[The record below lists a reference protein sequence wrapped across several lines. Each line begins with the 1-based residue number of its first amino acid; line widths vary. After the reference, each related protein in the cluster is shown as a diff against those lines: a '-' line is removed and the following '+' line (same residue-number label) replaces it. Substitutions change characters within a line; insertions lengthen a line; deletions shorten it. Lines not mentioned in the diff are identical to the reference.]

1 METVSRGV
9 FHSVH
14 QTTPDEALFKSKPQ
28 TRRLL
33 LRFRFQTHSFVSA
46 LTSYIFDSAIG
57 THFNAFMQ
65 RLESVVEQIRLHSR
79 EKRDGDEGSPS
90 GPDVFELMNG
100 HSKMLDKI
108 LGACMLRTQQRAIAE
123 VVTDI
128 LSNVLNLGTL
138 VGDMRRGTVDDS
150 TGETRIKKLYHTFE
164 RKMFTLV
171 CPLLIRLSISS
182 LLMSFD
188 RSRS

>member
-1 METVSRGV
+1 METVSRGL
-9 FHSVH
+9 FHSVQ
-14 QTTPDEALFKSKPQ
+14 QTTPGEDLFKAKPQ
-28 TRRLL
+28 THRLL

-57 THFNAFMQ
+57 AHFNAFMR
-65 RLESVVEQIRLHSR
+65 RLESVVQQVRLHSR
-79 EKRDGDEGSPS
+79 KGRDGDEDFASV
-90 GPDVFELMNG
+90 PDAFEFMND

-128 LSNVLNLGTL
+128 LSIVLNLGTL
-138 VGDMRRGTVDDS
+138 VGDMKRGIVDDS
-150 TGETRIKKLYHTFE
+150 TGEARIKKLYHTFE

-171 CPLLIRLSISS
+171 CLLLIPLFIA
-182 LLMSFD
+182 
-188 RSRS
+188 